1 MFSMQGQGKLCL
13 PELNPVVVVYR
24 MALLLPSLLGHD
36 LLSKVASLVIL
47 VTYITETG
55 KGYLLR

>member
-1 MFSMQGQGKLCL
+1 MQGQGKLCL